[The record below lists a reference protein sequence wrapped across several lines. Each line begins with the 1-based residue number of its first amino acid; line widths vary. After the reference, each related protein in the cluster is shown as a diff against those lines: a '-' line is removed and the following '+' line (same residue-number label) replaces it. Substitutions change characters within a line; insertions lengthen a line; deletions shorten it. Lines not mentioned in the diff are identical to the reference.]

1 MASLNSSNPFRRPP
15 TSLPPVRSGGRI
27 GFLSVGLLAIVGMS
41 LATSAFSRTP
51 DAGTLEPVQAVSVEE
66 VRVEVLGAGQT
77 FGGVLGRAMVPQAD
91 QQAILVAFREFAS
104 PARLRV
110 GTEFTLRYRRGE
122 EVLRA
127 VEVAVNADRWIR
139 VERNDTGWAGI
150 EVETP
155 VQLDTVQVVGEITS
169 DLWSAVVLHPALEG
183 MPRGDRARVIDL
195 MDRVFQWQLDFSRQ
209 IRTGDTY
216 RLAFEREVRPD
227 GSMRSGRILAAEIVN
242 RGRPLHAIWFDLH
255 EDGIGGYYDLE
266 GESLRRAF
274 LKAPLEF
281 RRISSGFNLN
291 RFHPILQTRRP
302 HIGVDYAAPTGTPV
316 MATADG
322 VVTIRGV
329 QGGYGNL
336 VEIRH
341 TGGYMTRYAH
351 LNGFASGYRVGDRV
365 SQGQVIGYVGMTG
378 LATGP
383 HLHYEMHRN
392 GSPVDPLNVDIPAG
406 DPIPQDAWVRWAQE
420 SEFRFA
426 LLEGMAEGP
435 VLRMAEGESERQTG
449 SD

>member
-1 MASLNSSNPFRRPP
+1 
-15 TSLPPVRSGGRI
+15 
-27 GFLSVGLLAIVGMS
+27 
-41 LATSAFSRTP
+41 
-51 DAGTLEPVQAVSVEE
+51 VEE
-66 VRVEVLGAGQT
+66 VQIEVLGAGQT
-77 FGGVLGRAMVPQAD
+77 FGGVLGRAMVSPAD

-104 PARLRV
+104 PSRLRV
-110 GTEFTLRYRRGE
+110 GTEFTFRYRRGE
-122 EVLRA
+122 DALRA
-127 VEVAVNADRWIR
+127 VEVVLNADRWVR
-139 VERNDTGWAGI
+139 VERGEVGWLGI

-155 VQLDTVQVVGEITS
+155 VQLDTIQIVGEITS
-169 DLWSAVVLHPALEG
+169 DLWSAVVLHPGLDE

-209 IRTGDTY
+209 IRSGDTY

-227 GSMRSGRILAAEIVN
+227 GSLRSGRILAAEIVN

-255 EDGIGGYYDLE
+255 DDGTGGYYDLD

-281 RRISSGFNLN
+281 RRISSAFNMN

-302 HIGVDYAAPTGTPV
+302 HIGVDYAAPTGTPIK
-316 MATADG
+316 ATADG

-341 TGGYMTRYAH
+341 SGGFRTRYAH
-351 LNGFASGYRVGDRV
+351 LNGFAQGYRVGDRV

-392 GSPVDPLNVDIPAG
+392 GSPVDPLNVDIPSG
-406 DPIPQDAWVRWAQE
+406 DPIPASAWVRWAQE
-420 SEFRFA
+420 SELRFA
-426 LLEGMAEGP
+426 LLEGLGQAP
-435 VLRMAEGESERQTG
+435 VLRVAEAEGGDRAGG